1 MWRIVAFI
9 AGLTVQSMAHAALSN
24 EEFIQKYLK
33 QPVENKVLWLNKP
46 LQQRAAIILGHNYQ
60 GLRVRYWQAG
70 NRSAWI
76 LDEIGKEQPITT
88 GVVIENNQIV
98 AVDVLVYRESR
109 GGEVQQNFFTKQFQG
124 LTLDK
129 NDKLSKKIDGITG
142 ATLSVWALQKVARLA
157 LMFDSQKGATP

>member
-1 MWRIVAFI
+1 
-9 AGLTVQSMAHAALSN
+9 MA
-24 EEFIQKYLK
+24 
-33 QPVENKVLWLNKP
+33 
-46 LQQRAAIILGHNYQ
+46 
-60 GLRVRYWQAG
+60 
-70 NRSAWI
+70 
-76 LDEIGKEQPITT
+76 
-88 GVVIENNQIV
+88 IENNQIV

>member
-1 MWRIVAFI
+1 MWRV
-9 AGLTVQSMAHAALSN
+9 LTVVACLGVQSIANAGMTN
-24 EEFIQKYLK
+24 DEFISKYLK
-33 QPVENKVLWLNKP
+33 QPVENKVLWLNKS
-46 LQQRAAIILGHNYQ
+46 LQQRAATILGHNYQ

-70 NRSAWI
+70 SRSAWI

-88 GVVIENNQIV
+88 GIVVENNQIV

-109 GGEVQQNFFTKQFQG
+109 GGEVQQSFFTKQFQG
-124 LTLDK
+124 LSLDK